1 VGAEQ
6 ELGMD
11 RKIKKKKWTLKRL
24 GSISIIALFIVFV
37 GYQLLFADK
46 RSKLNVDSRKISIS
60 TVSKGPF
67 QEWIPETGAVVPKNT
82 IFLDAIE
89 GGIIQEIILESGAMV
104 EKGDVILRL
113 SNSNLQLDVLN
124 REAQLYEQINLLRN
138 TRLSLQQ
145 NSLNLETQLADID
158 YQLSLLR
165 PQYDRFVTLRDEN
178 LISDREFEEVAE
190 NFTFQKKRKRLTY
203 KQYRQDSIAAIYQL
217 RELEA
222 SEKRMMRSLEVVGQ
236 ILDNLVIKAPFEG
249 QLSTPQ
255 LQIGQSIGVGERLGQ
270 VDIVGSYK
278 VRVGIDELYLPKIET
293 GLIATYP
300 YSGESYKLEITKI
313 YPTINN
319 GVFEVDMEFIDKVP
333 EGIKRGQSTRIR
345 IALGNLS
352 EATLLPVGGFYQDT
366 GGNWVYVLEEGGARA
381 IKKSIRLG
389 RWNTE
394 NYEVL
399 EGLTAGDKV
408 ITSSYDNFGDNEIL
422 LLKENE

>member
-1 VGAEQ
+1 
-6 ELGMD
+6 MD
-11 RKIKKKKWTLKRL
+11 RKIKKKKWTLKRV
-24 GSISIIALFIVFV
+24 GSVSAIALFIIFV

-46 RSKLNVDSRKISIS
+46 RSKLNVDSRKITVS
-60 TVSKGPF
+60 TVSQGPF
-67 QEWIPETGAVVPKNT
+67 QEWIPETGTVVPKNT
-82 IFLDAIE
+82 IYLDAIE

-104 EKGDVILRL
+104 KKGDMILTL

-145 NSLNLETQLADID
+145 NSLNLQTQLADID
-158 YQLSLLR
+158 YQLNLLE
-165 PQYDRFVTLRDEN
+165 PQHERFLTMKNEE
-178 LISDREFEEVAE
+178 LISDREYEEVAE
-190 NFTFQKKRKRLTY
+190 NYDFQKKRKQLTY
-203 KQYRQDSIAAIYQL
+203 KQYKQDSLSTIRQL
-217 RELEA
+217 RELAA
-222 SEKRMMRSLEVVGQ
+222 SEQRMIRSLEAVGK
-236 ILDNLVIKAPFEG
+236 ILDNLVIRAPFDG

-255 LQIGQSIGVGERLGQ
+255 LQIGQSIASGERLGQ
-270 VDIVGSYK
+270 VDVVGSYK
-278 VRVGIDELYLPKIET
+278 VRVGIDELYLPKIDT

-300 YSGESYKLEITKI
+300 YAGDSYELKITKI

-319 GVFEVDMEFIDKVP
+319 GVFEVDMDFIGRVP

-352 EATLLPVGGFYQDT
+352 EAVLLPVGGFYQDT
-366 GGNWVYVLEEGGARA
+366 GGNSVYVLTEDGSRA
-381 IKKSIRLG
+381 VKRKIRLG

-399 EGLTAGDKV
+399 EGIEPGDRV
-408 ITSSYDNFGDNEIL
+408 ITSSYDNFGDNEVL